1 MKDELEREFDELFL
15 NSTPDKFNI
24 QNSDGKIIEKLKETQ
39 LKIECMKKNEIKDS
53 CSKILKKIQEII
65 YRYENQ
71 NKEIY
76 LITGKIV
83 EKNIEINDVY
93 VGILKKIVYSLTS
106 EERIGLIKELID
118 NCSENKIFIA
128 RLFCVLNEEEKIQIE
143 NEIIEYLKMDIYEL
157 LLIFKYLGKKNKKNI
172 INLYI
177 DINNIKFLCDIWKD
191 TDKEIQYEM
200 FETILD
206 KILNSKYCD
215 EIVHFISDTA
225 ECVKR
230 DKLAFQFFSKVCE
243 KDVYYLIKIWEN
255 FSECIQNQ
263 YISNIITLIREKKLN
278 KDNQYMF
285 NRIYIDSNAYCQ
297 DKLWKFYFKYDE
309 EDKYNIFELWRETKI
324 QLQEKKIFEVIN
336 YYKNKESAEFDI
348 NRIWM
353 KTNKNVQDKLLNKIL
368 NENLENS
375 LKEAIWEGTA
385 EYIQKKNTYLLKNGE
400 SIGFWR
406 GTCYSIQNEKFIEYI
421 DKRKCI
427 EDKIEFWC
435 NTNPKVQE
443 KYYDVFLELIKKVFE
458 NEILLYK
465 IIKRTSDELKISK
478 LKEIFSIIKNDNEIL
493 TKVWEYSSSDFQ
505 MNTFESFFIQGN
517 LVEKLW
523 SVTSSLVQ
531 DEKFCYVSSIVE
543 KDVKKQI
550 SFWKYTA
557 ERIQDKNEEYFQKF
571 YEKKIMNTEDMVLF
585 WIGTS
590 FKIQSSNKNILEKI
604 YNRIYAGTENS
615 RELMQKIWNGTS
627 YKLMNNLFSFSR
639 AIKTIYGDDAE
650 LDIEYMYNYYNKLLE
665 FNNDLNYTINLLML
679 DKKIL
684 EFFDIGDLLKI
695 TLYPDLQEKFVEA
708 NRKKQIIS
716 IIKMIYKKSDNWIS
730 EIDNILNNLENYKHL
745 FDIIND
751 EMLKN
756 EKFCENLISVISV
769 KNNYFNIN
777 TLEEIVEYDT
787 IKYNICMD
795 LLNEK
800 LKKIKFVDIK
810 DIKKFALLEI
820 LFDVDYEWGKRITEK
835 YSMDIDEINPISD
848 DEKEVKEKIIQIKKI
863 VNGDNLT
870 VNNDNFKKEKINP
883 IKFENKCIK
892 LYERLYNEQM
902 KLPIIKIGKENYENK
917 EVELYKIKDE
927 FCIFVRV
934 EGAYSYWKE
943 PENFENNINEI
954 SINLNGNPKTYIS
967 NNSMAIARPK
977 GPIYGYTKELKNNLL
992 LMAPWDIVSNE
1003 ANLSFSPSSV
1013 NWNFGNGISFRM
1025 PNNLLNNMRS
1035 SHNEIV
1041 TSKWKFDASTM
1052 RIERDRPDV
1061 IIYFID
1067 MLEDEITYKETN
1079 YWRISKKAAAQLDI
1093 PIVIINREEVLKK
1106 EKAKIER
1113 SLEEFYTTLN
1123 ENILENI
1130 FLQFENNRSSMR
1142 YVKDKLKMRYFT
1154 CDERE
1159 RMFEDVIKKIS
1170 KIDQSKRKRLVN
1182 KLIEIADSELSKYFS
1197 NKKKIF
1203 YEADKDISFYENKR
1217 NYLKM
1222 YEC

>member
-1 MKDELEREFDELFL
+1 
-15 NSTPDKFNI
+15 
-24 QNSDGKIIEKLKETQ
+24 
-39 LKIECMKKNEIKDS
+39 
-53 CSKILKKIQEII
+53 
-65 YRYENQ
+65 
-71 NKEIY
+71 
-76 LITGKIV
+76 
-83 EKNIEINDVY
+83 
-93 VGILKKIVYSLTS
+93 
-106 EERIGLIKELID
+106 
-118 NCSENKIFIA
+118 
-128 RLFCVLNEEEKIQIE
+128 
-143 NEIIEYLKMDIYEL
+143 
-157 LLIFKYLGKKNKKNI
+157 
-172 INLYI
+172 
-177 DINNIKFLCDIWKD
+177 
-191 TDKEIQYEM
+191 
-200 FETILD
+200 
-206 KILNSKYCD
+206 
-215 EIVHFISDTA
+215 
-225 ECVKR
+225 
-230 DKLAFQFFSKVCE
+230 
-243 KDVYYLIKIWEN
+243 
-255 FSECIQNQ
+255 
-263 YISNIITLIREKKLN
+263 
-278 KDNQYMF
+278 
-285 NRIYIDSNAYCQ
+285 
-297 DKLWKFYFKYDE
+297 
-309 EDKYNIFELWRETKI
+309 
-324 QLQEKKIFEVIN
+324 
-336 YYKNKESAEFDI
+336 
-348 NRIWM
+348 
-353 KTNKNVQDKLLNKIL
+353 
-368 NENLENS
+368 
-375 LKEAIWEGTA
+375 
-385 EYIQKKNTYLLKNGE
+385 
-400 SIGFWR
+400 
-406 GTCYSIQNEKFIEYI
+406 
-421 DKRKCI
+421 
-427 EDKIEFWC
+427 
-435 NTNPKVQE
+435 
-443 KYYDVFLELIKKVFE
+443 
-458 NEILLYK
+458 
-465 IIKRTSDELKISK
+465 
-478 LKEIFSIIKNDNEIL
+478 
-493 TKVWEYSSSDFQ
+493 
-505 MNTFESFFIQGN
+505 
-517 LVEKLW
+517 
-523 SVTSSLVQ
+523 
-531 DEKFCYVSSIVE
+531 
-543 KDVKKQI
+543 
-550 SFWKYTA
+550 
-557 ERIQDKNEEYFQKF
+557 
-571 YEKKIMNTEDMVLF
+571 MNTEDMVLF

-604 YNRIYAGTENS
+604 YNRIYAETENS

-695 TLYPDLQEKFVEA
+695 TLYPDLQEKLVEA

-977 GPIYGYTKELKNNLL
+977 GPIYGYTKELNNNLL

-1123 ENILENI
+1123 DNTLENI

-1182 KLIEIADSELSKYFS
+1182 KLIEIADSEISKYFS

>member
-1 MKDELEREFDELFL
+1 
-15 NSTPDKFNI
+15 
-24 QNSDGKIIEKLKETQ
+24 
-39 LKIECMKKNEIKDS
+39 
-53 CSKILKKIQEII
+53 
-65 YRYENQ
+65 
-71 NKEIY
+71 
-76 LITGKIV
+76 
-83 EKNIEINDVY
+83 
-93 VGILKKIVYSLTS
+93 
-106 EERIGLIKELID
+106 
-118 NCSENKIFIA
+118 
-128 RLFCVLNEEEKIQIE
+128 
-143 NEIIEYLKMDIYEL
+143 
-157 LLIFKYLGKKNKKNI
+157 
-172 INLYI
+172 
-177 DINNIKFLCDIWKD
+177 
-191 TDKEIQYEM
+191 
-200 FETILD
+200 
-206 KILNSKYCD
+206 
-215 EIVHFISDTA
+215 
-225 ECVKR
+225 
-230 DKLAFQFFSKVCE
+230 
-243 KDVYYLIKIWEN
+243 
-255 FSECIQNQ
+255 
-263 YISNIITLIREKKLN
+263 
-278 KDNQYMF
+278 
-285 NRIYIDSNAYCQ
+285 
-297 DKLWKFYFKYDE
+297 
-309 EDKYNIFELWRETKI
+309 
-324 QLQEKKIFEVIN
+324 
-336 YYKNKESAEFDI
+336 
-348 NRIWM
+348 
-353 KTNKNVQDKLLNKIL
+353 
-368 NENLENS
+368 
-375 LKEAIWEGTA
+375 
-385 EYIQKKNTYLLKNGE
+385 
-400 SIGFWR
+400 
-406 GTCYSIQNEKFIEYI
+406 
-421 DKRKCI
+421 
-427 EDKIEFWC
+427 
-435 NTNPKVQE
+435 
-443 KYYDVFLELIKKVFE
+443 
-458 NEILLYK
+458 
-465 IIKRTSDELKISK
+465 
-478 LKEIFSIIKNDNEIL
+478 
-493 TKVWEYSSSDFQ
+493 
-505 MNTFESFFIQGN
+505 
-517 LVEKLW
+517 
-523 SVTSSLVQ
+523 
-531 DEKFCYVSSIVE
+531 
-543 KDVKKQI
+543 
-550 SFWKYTA
+550 
-557 ERIQDKNEEYFQKF
+557 
-571 YEKKIMNTEDMVLF
+571 
-585 WIGTS
+585 
-590 FKIQSSNKNILEKI
+590 
-604 YNRIYAGTENS
+604 
-615 RELMQKIWNGTS
+615 MQKIWNGTS

-684 EFFDIGDLLKI
+684 DFFDIGDLLKI
-695 TLYPDLQEKFVEA
+695 TLYPDLKEKFVEA

-1123 ENILENI
+1123 DNTLENI

-1182 KLIEIADSELSKYFS
+1182 KLIEIADSEISKYFS

>member
-1 MKDELEREFDELFL
+1 
-15 NSTPDKFNI
+15 
-24 QNSDGKIIEKLKETQ
+24 
-39 LKIECMKKNEIKDS
+39 
-53 CSKILKKIQEII
+53 
-65 YRYENQ
+65 
-71 NKEIY
+71 
-76 LITGKIV
+76 
-83 EKNIEINDVY
+83 
-93 VGILKKIVYSLTS
+93 
-106 EERIGLIKELID
+106 
-118 NCSENKIFIA
+118 
-128 RLFCVLNEEEKIQIE
+128 
-143 NEIIEYLKMDIYEL
+143 
-157 LLIFKYLGKKNKKNI
+157 
-172 INLYI
+172 
-177 DINNIKFLCDIWKD
+177 
-191 TDKEIQYEM
+191 
-200 FETILD
+200 
-206 KILNSKYCD
+206 
-215 EIVHFISDTA
+215 
-225 ECVKR
+225 
-230 DKLAFQFFSKVCE
+230 
-243 KDVYYLIKIWEN
+243 
-255 FSECIQNQ
+255 
-263 YISNIITLIREKKLN
+263 
-278 KDNQYMF
+278 
-285 NRIYIDSNAYCQ
+285 
-297 DKLWKFYFKYDE
+297 
-309 EDKYNIFELWRETKI
+309 
-324 QLQEKKIFEVIN
+324 
-336 YYKNKESAEFDI
+336 
-348 NRIWM
+348 
-353 KTNKNVQDKLLNKIL
+353 
-368 NENLENS
+368 
-375 LKEAIWEGTA
+375 
-385 EYIQKKNTYLLKNGE
+385 
-400 SIGFWR
+400 
-406 GTCYSIQNEKFIEYI
+406 
-421 DKRKCI
+421 
-427 EDKIEFWC
+427 
-435 NTNPKVQE
+435 
-443 KYYDVFLELIKKVFE
+443 
-458 NEILLYK
+458 
-465 IIKRTSDELKISK
+465 
-478 LKEIFSIIKNDNEIL
+478 
-493 TKVWEYSSSDFQ
+493 
-505 MNTFESFFIQGN
+505 
-517 LVEKLW
+517 
-523 SVTSSLVQ
+523 
-531 DEKFCYVSSIVE
+531 
-543 KDVKKQI
+543 
-550 SFWKYTA
+550 
-557 ERIQDKNEEYFQKF
+557 
-571 YEKKIMNTEDMVLF
+571 
-585 WIGTS
+585 
-590 FKIQSSNKNILEKI
+590 
-604 YNRIYAGTENS
+604 
-615 RELMQKIWNGTS
+615 
-627 YKLMNNLFSFSR
+627 MNNLFSFSR

-695 TLYPDLQEKFVEA
+695 TLYPDLQEKLVEA

-1123 ENILENI
+1123 DNTLENI

-1182 KLIEIADSELSKYFS
+1182 KLIEIADSEISKYFS